1 MKIGDLIQFTEND
14 ETHIGLVI
22 DTKDNCSVPRCIFIE
37 VRWCFNEEDRLHYDE
52 TTWLYENEVKLISK
66 RT

>member
-1 MKIGDLIQFTEND
+1 MKIGDLIQFTEDD

-22 DTKDNCSVPRCIFIE
+22 DINLNMTIK
-37 VRWCFNEEDRLHYDE
+37 VRWCFNEEDRLYYDE
-52 TTWLYENEVKLISK
+52 TSWMCEDEVKLISK

>member
-14 ETHIGLVI
+14 ETHVGLVI
-22 DTKDNCSVPRCIFIE
+22 DIREYDTLMSIK
-37 VRWCFNEEDRLHYDE
+37 VRWCFNEEDRLYYDE
-52 TTWLYENEVKLISK
+52 TSWMCEDEVKLISK

>member
-1 MKIGDLIQFTEND
+1 MKIGDLIQFTEDD

-22 DTKDNCSVPRCIFIE
+22 DIRENYSLMSIK
-37 VRWCFNEEDRLHYDE
+37 VRWCFNEEDRLYYDE
-52 TTWLYENEVKLISK
+52 TSWMCEDEVKLISK

>member
-1 MKIGDLIQFTEND
+1 MKIGDLIQFTEDD

-22 DTKDNCSVPRCIFIE
+22 DIRDNYSLMTIK
-37 VRWCFNEEDRLHYDE
+37 VRWCFNEEDRLYYDE
-52 TTWLYENEVKLISK
+52 TSWMCEDEVKLILK

>member
-1 MKIGDLIQFTEND
+1 MKIGDLIQFTEDD

-22 DTKDNCSVPRCIFIE
+22 DINLNMAIK
-37 VRWCFNEEDRLHYDE
+37 VRWCFNEEDRLYYDE
-52 TTWLYENEVKLISK
+52 TSWMREDEVKLISK

>member
-1 MKIGDLIQFTEND
+1 MKIGDLIQFTEDD

-22 DTKDNCSVPRCIFIE
+22 DIRENYSLMTIK
-37 VRWCFNEEDRLHYDE
+37 VRWCFNEEDRLYYDE
-52 TTWLYENEVKLISK
+52 TSWMREDEVKLISK

>member
-1 MKIGDLIQFTEND
+1 MKIGDLIQFTEDD

-22 DTKDNCSVPRCIFIE
+22 DINLNMTIK
-37 VRWCFNEEDRLHYDE
+37 VRWCFNEEDRLYYDE
-52 TTWLYENEVKLISK
+52 TSWMREDEVKLISK

>member
-1 MKIGDLIQFTEND
+1 MKIGDLIQFTEDD

-22 DTKDNCSVPRCIFIE
+22 DINLNMTIK
-37 VRWCFNEEDRLHYDE
+37 VRWCFNEEDRLYYDE
-52 TTWLYENEVKLISK
+52 TSWICEDEVKLISK